1 MTRRILFF
9 LGLATSL
16 GLWRLQRLRSRY
28 GPEPEKR
35 RSGERMQTRT
45 EERYRIIDDVLEHIY
60 EDAA

>member
-1 MTRRILFF
+1 MRRILFF

-28 GPEPEKR
+28 GPVSEM
-35 RSGERMQTRT
+35 RSSRLETRT

-60 EDAA
+60 DEAA